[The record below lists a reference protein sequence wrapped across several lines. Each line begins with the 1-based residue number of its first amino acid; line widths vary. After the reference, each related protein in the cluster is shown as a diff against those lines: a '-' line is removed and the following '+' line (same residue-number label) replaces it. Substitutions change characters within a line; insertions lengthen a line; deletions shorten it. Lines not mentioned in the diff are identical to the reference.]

1 MSWTKKQ
8 IAQHKKAAKALNEI
22 IKKIVEFVKYNPKTT
37 DVEVRQFI
45 KKQYKKYHLKSD
57 KQKSIVAFDDD
68 TSNVHFYAEEPRQL
82 KNGDLIMI
90 DIWAKLV
97 EIGAPFADITWM
109 MYYGVKAP
117 KEYSEAFKI
126 VARSR
131 DKVISFLKNNL
142 KRKTVPTG
150 KEIDAVVRNCLEKYG
165 HGDKFLHGTGH
176 SLGFVSPHGT
186 RTRISRKGKQ
196 SLPLNVGYTIEPG
209 IYFKNKFGVRS
220 EIDFYINSSCE
231 IPYSGNFTKSEI
243 ISQGEPREI
252 RLRRSKAISQG
263 KNFKLIITTKVQN
276 KIINIHPMK

>member
-1 MSWTKKQ
+1 MPWTKKQ
-8 IAQHKKAAKALNEI
+8 IEQHKKAAKVLNEI
-22 IKKIVEFVKYNPKTT
+22 IKKIVKFIKDNPKTT

-57 KQKSIVAFDDD
+57 KQKSIVAFGDD
-68 TSNVHFYAEEPRQL
+68 TSNVHFYAEQPRRL

-90 DIWAKLV
+90 DIWSRLA

-117 KEYSEAFKI
+117 KEHLEAFKI
-126 VARSR
+126 VAKAR
-131 DKVISFLKNNL
+131 DKAVSFLKNNL
-142 KRKTVPTG
+142 PVSPSASRGGKKKIIPIG
-150 KEIDAVVRNCLEKYG
+150 KEVDAVVRNYLEKYG

-186 RTRISRKGKQ
+186 RTRISRNGKQ

-209 IYFKNKFGVRS
+209 IYFKNLPPHLICKNKNFFKKTKPHVKCGGEFGIRS
-220 EIDFYINSSCE
+220 EIDFYID
-231 IPYSGNFTKSEI
+231 
-243 ISQGEPREI
+243 
-252 RLRRSKAISQG
+252 

-276 KIINIHPMK
+276 KIINIHPVK